1 MLRTRFWLPLAIAGT
16 VALPACTTWARQ
28 SAPPA
33 QVVAN
38 NPDALVRV
46 TRTDHSVVTVRGAK
60 VVGDTLL
67 GTTNDDAHLA
77 VAIPIADVEAVDTR
91 AVSGAR
97 TAGLGAGVLVAAI
110 AVVGVA
116 AALAIASL
124 GGEL

>member
-1 MLRTRFWLPLAIAGT
+1 MSHARRWLLPVLAAT
-16 VALPACTTWARQ
+16 LALPACTTWARQ

-33 QVVAN
+33 QVIASH
-38 NPDALVRV
+38 PDALIRV
-46 TRTDHSVVTVRGAK
+46 TRTDHSVVTVRGAT
-60 VVGDTLL
+60 VVGDTLV
-67 GTTNDDAHLA
+67 GTTNDDARLR
-77 VAIPIADVEAVDTR
+77 VAIPVADIETVDTR
-91 AVSGAR
+91 TVSGAR

>member
-1 MLRTRFWLPLAIAGT
+1 MSRTHRWLPVVIVATL
-16 VALPACTTWARQ
+16 ALPACTTWARQ

-33 QVVAN
+33 QVVASH
-38 NPDALVRV
+38 PDALVRV
-46 TRTDHSVVTVRGAK
+46 TRTDHSVVTVRDAK
-60 VVGDTLL
+60 VVGDTLV
-67 GTTNDDAHLA
+67 GTTNDDAHLP
-77 VAIPIADVEAVDTR
+77 VAIPVADVEAVDTR

-97 TAGLGAGVLVAAI
+97 TAGLGADVLVAAI